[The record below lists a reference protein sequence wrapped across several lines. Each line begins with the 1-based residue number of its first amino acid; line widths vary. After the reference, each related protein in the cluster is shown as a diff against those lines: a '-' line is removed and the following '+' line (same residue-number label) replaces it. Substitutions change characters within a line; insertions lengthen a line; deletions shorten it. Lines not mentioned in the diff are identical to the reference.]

1 MMVAVVVTA
10 TVIAAV
16 GYGGGVWT
24 ADISGGPI
32 GCDTQMTRDF
42 NFEEAARL

>member
-1 MMVAVVVTA
+1 MVAVVVTT
-10 TVIAAV
+10 TVIAV
-16 GYGGGVWT
+16 GHGGGVWT

-32 GCDTQMTRDF
+32 GCDTQMTRDY